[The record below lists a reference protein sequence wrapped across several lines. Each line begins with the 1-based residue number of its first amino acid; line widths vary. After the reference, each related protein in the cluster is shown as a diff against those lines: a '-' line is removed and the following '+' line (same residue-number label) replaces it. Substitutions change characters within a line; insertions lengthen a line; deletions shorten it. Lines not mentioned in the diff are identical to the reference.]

1 MFLFED
7 NWEPPTMILRISRSG
22 DGTDFQFGWLEQHCT
37 VCVVPMV
44 MVSLCY
50 VTRVKYFRS
59 ATQLRS
65 VVCLKELPSSG
76 RVSDFQ
82 RIFFGISR
90 LCPMMPPRIS
100 SVCLPAFF
108 LKAQLQF
115 TCCLFSCLGYRCK
128 QTATVSQNIICLSH
142 NPTICFVF
150 CLLPVHLWKRSL
162 NLKF

>member
-1 MFLFED
+1 MGLIFSLVD
-7 NWEPPTMILRISRSG
+7 WNNTAL
-22 DGTDFQFGWLEQHCT
+22 
-37 VCVVPMV
+37 CVWYPW
-44 MVSLCY
+44 SWYHY

-65 VVCLKELPSSG
+65 IVCLKELPSSG

-108 LKAQLQF
+108 LKTQLQF
-115 TCCLFSCLGYRCK
+115 TCCLFSCLGHWCK
-128 QTATVSQNIICLSH
+128 QTATVSQSSVCLTILQSVSSS
-142 NPTICFVF
+142 ICF
-150 CLLPVHLWKRSL
+150 LYIYESGH
-162 NLKF
+162 

>member
-1 MFLFED
+1 MGLIFSLVD
-7 NWEPPTMILRISRSG
+7 WNNTAL
-22 DGTDFQFGWLEQHCT
+22 
-37 VCVVPMV
+37 CVWYPW
-44 MVSLCY
+44 SWYHY

-65 VVCLKELPSSG
+65 IVCLKELPSSG

-82 RIFFGISR
+82 RIFFSR

-100 SVCLPAFF
+100 SDCLPAFF
-108 LKAQLQF
+108 LKTHLQF
-115 TCCLFSCLGYRCK
+115 TCCLFSCLGHRCK

-150 CLLPVHLWKRSL
+150 YLLPLHL
-162 NLKF
+162 